1 MSSAATSTPR
11 SVLLD
16 PEEQR
21 VIEER
26 RARRLQRLAR
36 RELWSLV
43 AFTPPLVPCATALAL
58 TRPSDRPPGA
68 AAVVVLIVA
77 YAAAFRLDF
86 EISSGSAVPTV
97 LILVPMLFVLP
108 VGAVHPA

>member
-1 MSSAATSTPR
+1 QAAPR
-11 SVLLD
+11 SARRAVRRD

-43 AFTPPLVPCATALAL
+43 AFTAAFVACATALAL
-58 TRPSDRPPGA
+58 ALPSDRHPGA

-86 EISSGSAVPTV
+86 EISSGSARRTA
-97 LILVPMLFVLP
+97 LTLVPLLF
-108 VGAVHPA
+108 